1 MKYGP
6 LKRYLQ
12 AADRAE
18 VSLGFDEIEQI
29 IGSALPASARKH
41 AAWWSNS
48 PAGHVNA
55 QAWLEA
61 GYASQ
66 KVDLQTGRLVFKRR
80 RPGPP
85 SPAGVEEPAAAPP
98 KPPGPGFVERL
109 QARLGGTVWI
119 APGVDLT
126 APTDEIWNA
135 EIE

>member
-1 MKYGP
+1 MKYEP

-18 VSLGFDEIEQI
+18 A
-29 IGSALPASARKH
+29 GSADPMICSISSKPSETSARKH